1 MRNQSRFFF
10 LHIMSKDSVSQDLA
24 ETITVCKTIDEL
36 KSAIR
41 VNRDGHSTL
50 GFVPTM
56 GALHEGHLSLMDI
69 AKKKADIVVVSIFV
83 NPTQFGPN
91 EDFDSY
97 PRQLQDDLEKCEQAD
112 VDIVFAPDRDEMYNE
127 TTYLS
132 IGIDSLNDHMC
143 GASRPG
149 FFEGILLI
157 VNKLFNLIEPDFAV
171 FGQKDI
177 QQVQIIR
184 QMVHEFNHGVEIIAG
199 PIQRANDGLALSSRN
214 IYLDRDQR
222 KTAPGLYRSLQYIE
236 QQIRSGVS
244 EPKLLIEHQKDE
256 LEAKGFEI
264 DYLNVFSEKTLS
276 PITTLRKAGR
286 YVLAGAAYL
295 GKTRL
300 IDNILIE
307 L

>member
-1 MRNQSRFFF
+1 
-10 LHIMSKDSVSQDLA
+10 MSKESIPVSKSD
-24 ETITVCKTIDEL
+24 TISICKTIPEL
-36 KSAIR
+36 QSALNNIQQN
-41 VNRDGHSTL
+41 NRSI

-56 GALHEGHLSLMDI
+56 GALHKGHLSLINI
-69 AKKKADIVVVSIFV
+69 AKENADEVVVSIFV

-97 PRQLQDDLEKCEQAD
+97 PRQLQAD
-112 VDIVFAPDRDEMYNE
+112 VDLCREAGVAVIFAPEKDEMYDE

-132 IGIDSLNDHMC
+132 IGIHSLNDHMC

-149 FFEGILLI
+149 FFEGILLV
-157 VNKLFNLIEPDFAV
+157 VNKLFNIIEPDLAV

-184 QMVHEFNHGVEIIAG
+184 QMVQEFNHGIKIMSG

-214 IYLDRDQR
+214 SYLNEEERV
-222 KTAPGLYRSLQYIE
+222 KAPGLYRSLQYIE

-244 EPKLLIEHQKDE
+244 EPTLLLKHQKSE
-256 LEAKGFEI
+256 LEAKGFKI
-264 DYLNVFSEKTLS
+264 DYLNVFDLKTLHPVS
-276 PITTLRKAGR
+276 MLKKNGA
-286 YVLAGAAYL
+286 YVLAGAVYL

-307 L
+307 F